1 MSKTGTQSRRQRRQK
16 RLNWKLLLSLF
27 SLLFILSGLL
37 LSHWLFVFRVTKS
50 YSTSATASIANNTV
64 VYASHF
70 SLNSKKLQAQT
81 VSVKNYQLTK
91 RQGKRVLL
99 AKITASDKTY
109 FVKADSLTLNQTNT
123 INQYVAQVGYPK
135 VKVKSKDEGFS
146 QSSYKTASGNP
157 KGIVIHDT
165 GTEDSTIA
173 ADVSYMKSSYEETG
187 VFVHTFIDSSQIL
200 NIANVGQ
207 MAQGAG
213 AKANPYYIQFE
224 MTHVYTQADFANQLA
239 NAAYYSALM
248 LKTYHL
254 PVTKGQKDGS
264 GTVWTHE
271 MVSLYLGGTDH
282 VDPTDYW
289 SSTAKQLFG
298 VDYDVDDFIELIQAY
313 YNSL

>member
-16 RLNWKLLLSLF
+16 RLNWKLLLGLF
-27 SLLFILSGLL
+27 SPLFILSGL

-99 AKITASDKTY
+99 AKITASNKTY

-123 INQYVAQVGYPK
+123 INQYVTQLGYPK
-135 VKVKSKDEGFS
+135 VKVKSKDEDFS
-146 QSSYKTASGNP
+146 QSSYKTASGKP

-173 ADVSYMKSSYEETG
+173 AEVSYMKSSYEETG

-224 MTHVYTQADFANQLA
+224 MTHVYTQADFTNQLA

-254 PVTKGQKDGS
+254 PVTKGQKDG
-264 GTVWTHE
+264 
-271 MVSLYLGGTDH
+271 L
-282 VDPTDYW
+282 
-289 SSTAKQLFG
+289 ALFG
-298 VDYDVDDFIELIQAY
+298 PMKWFRFIWVAQTTLTRLIIGHQQPINYLA
-313 YNSL
+313 LTMMLTTL